1 MLNATLVKKILHN
14 FVPDEFCPDPV
25 PSDVFEAL
33 DSEVRYPNLHFN
45 SFCPIIEDLPLNM
58 I

>member
-1 MLNATLVKKILHN
+1 MLNATLMKKILHN
-14 FVPDEFCPDPV
+14 FVPDELCPDPV

-33 DSEVRYPNLHFN
+33 DSEVRYSNFHFN
-45 SFCPIIEDLPLNM
+45 SFFLVIEDLLLNM